1 MRYADFN
8 KSERTKQYIIE
19 KVAPIFNRKGYA
31 GTSLSDL
38 TAATGL
44 TKGSIY
50 GNFKNKDEVA
60 LSAFEH
66 NLEFI
71 VRNLILNL
79 KSADTHIEKLLAYPA
94 TYRKI
99 YKTVLANGGCPILN
113 TSADADDLHTVM
125 HASVL
130 KGIAQWKAGL
140 INIIEKG
147 KARGE
152 IKTGTDARRVAEI
165 IISLVEGGFA
175 MAKTTGEES
184 FILNALDE
192 VERAIGAIAQT
203 QFFSL

>member
-71 VRNLILNL
+71 VRNLILNI
-79 KSADTHIEKLLAYPA
+79 KSADTPIGKLRAYPA
-94 TYRKI
+94 TYRTI

-113 TSADADDLHTVM
+113 TSADADDLHKGM

-130 KGIAQWKAGL
+130 KGIAQWKTGL
-140 INIIEKG
+140 MNIIEKG
-147 KARGE
+147 KARGQ
-152 IKTGTDARRVAEI
+152 IKAKTDARRVAEI

-184 FILNALDE
+184 FIRNALDE
-192 VERAIGAIAQT
+192 VERIIGSIGQT
-203 QFFSL
+203 